1 MKDSGSPSD
10 EIVQNCLG
18 VRVRLISRAVTSVYD
33 RAVSGHGV
41 TIAQISLMAVLGKF
55 GPCAPSRLGE
65 LLQLE
70 RSTVSR
76 NLDILMRNGWVQADS
91 SDAKGVRE
99 VSLTS
104 AGRQELESVMPA
116 WRNAQA
122 EAARLLG
129 DAGVKSVRTVA
140 DTLWENAGSR

>member
-1 MKDSGSPSD
+1 MKTSGSPID
-10 EIVQNCLG
+10 EIVHHCLA
-18 VRVRLISRAVTSVYD
+18 VRVRLIGRTVTAVYD

-41 TIAQISLMAVLGKF
+41 TIAQISLMAVLGKV
-55 GPCAPSRLGE
+55 GPCPPSRLGDV
-65 LLQLE
+65 LQLE

-99 VSLTS
+99 VSLTA
-104 AGRQELESVMPA
+104 AGRGKLESVMPA
-116 WRNAQA
+116 WRTAQA

-129 DAGVKSVRTVA
+129 DAGVKSVRDVA
-140 DTLWENAGSR
+140 DSLWGSAGSQ